1 VKYFAGRNLTW
12 KLAALACSFLL
23 WLAINGAN
31 DLTES
36 VSVPVQYRNIPQN
49 LDIGSDLIEQVHL
62 ILRGPSLLLSRAS
75 TNPSPVVIDL
85 ATAKGPG
92 ERTFSITA
100 ANVRLP
106 GGVTLEK
113 AQPGQIRLRLESRM
127 RKPVQVHIRIDHVP
141 EGMLATVDEINPAML
156 SIVGPENRVRPIT
169 DVESDPVDIR
179 TLEPGGRG
187 RTVAYVPDPRV
198 SFTTAPSIAVRISL
212 VPAAKK

>member
-1 VKYFAGRNLTW
+1 MKYLAGRNLTW
-12 KLAALACSFLL
+12 KFGALACSFLL

-49 LDIGSDLIEQVHL
+49 LDIGSELIEQVHL

-85 ATAKGPG
+85 AGAKGPG
-92 ERTFSITA
+92 ERTFAITA

-106 GGVTLEK
+106 GGVMLER
-113 AQPGQIRLRLESRM
+113 ALPGQIRLRLESRTH
-127 RKPVQVHIRIDHVP
+127 KLVQVHVRVDHVP
-141 EGMLATVDEINPAML
+141 EGMLATVDEVSPSML
-156 SIVGPENRVRPIT
+156 TIVGPENRVRPIV
-169 DVESDPVDIR
+169 DVEADPVDVR
-179 TLEPGGRG
+179 ALEPGGRA
-187 RTVAYVPDPRV
+187 RTVAYVPDARV

-212 VPAAKK
+212 VPAVKK

>member
-1 VKYFAGRNLTW
+1 MKWFAGRNLAW
-12 KLAALACSFLL
+12 KLVALTGSLLL
-23 WLAINGAN
+23 WFAINGAN

-85 ATAKGPG
+85 ATAKGSG

-106 GGVTLEK
+106 GGVMLER
-113 AQPGQIRLRLESRM
+113 ALPGQIRLRLESQIH
-127 RKPVQVHIRIDHVP
+127 KFVQVHVRIDHVP
-141 EGMLATVDEINPAML
+141 EGMQATVAEVTPAGFTL
-156 SIVGPENRVRPIT
+156 VGPENRLRSIT
-169 DVESDPVDIR
+169 DVETDLVNVS

-187 RTVAYVPDPRV
+187 RTTAYASDPRV
-198 SFTTAPSIAVRISL
+198 RFTTTPIVAVRISL
-212 VPAAKK
+212 VPTLKK

>member
-1 VKYFAGRNLTW
+1 MKLFAGRNLAW
-12 KLAALACSFLL
+12 KFVALVGSLLL
-23 WLAINGAN
+23 WFAINGPN

-85 ATAKGPG
+85 AGSKGPG

-106 GGVTLEK
+106 GGVMLEK
-113 AQPGQIRLRLESRM
+113 AVPGQIRLRLESRM
-127 RKPVQVHIRIDHVP
+127 RKLVQVHVRFDHVP
-141 EGMLATVDEINPAML
+141 AGMQATVDEITPAGL
-156 SIVGPENRVRPIT
+156 TIVGPENRVRSIA
-169 DVESDPVDIR
+169 DVETDSVDLR
-179 TLEPGGRG
+179 TLEPGGRA
-187 RTVAYVPDPRV
+187 RTVAYASDPRV
-198 SFTTAPSIAVRISL
+198 SFTTAPIVAVRISL
-212 VPAAKK
+212 VPAVTK

>member
-12 KLAALACSFLL
+12 KFAALACSFLL

-85 ATAKGPG
+85 AEARGPG

-113 AQPGQIRLRLESRM
+113 AQPGQIRLRLESRTH
-127 RKPVQVHIRIDHVP
+127 KLVQVHVRVDHVP
-141 EGMLATVDEINPAML
+141 EGMQATVDEINPPTL
-156 SIVGPENRVRPIT
+156 GIVGPENRVRPIV
-169 DVESDPVDIR
+169 DVEADPVDVR
-179 TLEPGGRG
+179 TLDSGGRA

-212 VPAAKK
+212 VPAGKK

>member
-12 KLAALACSFLL
+12 KFAALACSFLL

-85 ATAKGPG
+85 AAAKGPG
-92 ERTFSITA
+92 ERTFAITA

-106 GGVTLEK
+106 GGVMLER
-113 AQPGQIRLRLESRM
+113 ALPGQIRLRLENRLPKLV
-127 RKPVQVHIRIDHVP
+127 RVRVRVDHVP
-141 EGMLATVDEINPAML
+141 EGMLATVDEVSPPML
-156 SIVGPENRVRPIT
+156 TIVGPENRVRPIV
-169 DVESDPVDIR
+169 DVEADPVDVR
-179 TLEPGGRG
+179 TLDSGGRA
-187 RTVAYVPDPRV
+187 RTVAYVPDARV

-212 VPAAKK
+212 APAVKK